1 MKYFFTDCEGPLT
14 KNDNAYE
21 LTAHFLP
28 QGEKLFR
35 QLSVYDDILA
45 YLIKKPGYN
54 AGGTLK
60 LILPFFK
67 AYNLDDKKIE
77 KFSEKNFVLVPGI
90 IETLSFLKK
99 RMPCFIVSTSY
110 RPYIHALC
118 KLFDFPEKN
127 TSATEMSLDRLEI
140 SKSEK
145 EKLKDYAK
153 EIVNSPDLDLPR
165 TISVRGLP
173 AEVKKFSQLSQ
184 RIQDTVKR
192 LNEIFWEE
200 MPNLKS
206 GWFLKRIRPVGGKEK
221 AEAII
226 SRLGMHQNGAYLG
239 REKELLKDVV
249 YVGDSITDQ
258 GAFKLV
264 KENGGLA
271 ISFNGNRYAI
281 EFAEIAV
288 ISGNAYISGVLV
300 EVFNHFG
307 KEKVLELCKKWTPS
321 PFPVSGPRK
330 AWPPGLSASAPS
342 PLRGKRGRQ
351 TAEVFLVREKNKEKI
366 IKESENFRKNF
377 RGEKIG
383 KLG

>member
-21 LTAHFLP
+21 LTAHFIP

-45 YLIKKPGYN
+45 YLVKKPGYN

-67 AYNLDDKKIE
+67 ACDLDDKKIE
-77 KFSEKNFVLVPGI
+77 KFSEKNFVLVPGV
-90 IETLSFLKK
+90 IETLKFLKK

-127 TSATEMSLDRLEI
+127 TSATEMSLDRLEV
-140 SKSEK
+140 SESEK
-145 EKLKDYAK
+145 KKLKGYAK
-153 EIVNSPDLDLPR
+153 EIVNSPDLDL
-165 TISVRGLP
+165 LP
-173 AEVKKFSQLSQ
+173 GVKKFSQLSQ
-184 RIQDTVKR
+184 RTRDAVKR

-206 GWFLKRIRPVGGKEK
+206 GWFLQAVRPVGGKEK
-221 AEAII
+221 AEAIL
-226 SRLGMHQNGAYLG
+226 SRLG
-239 REKELLKDVV
+239 RKKELIRNVV
-249 YVGDSITDQ
+249 YIGDSITDQ

-264 KENGGLA
+264 KENGGLT
-271 ISFNGNRYAI
+271 ISFNGNRYAV
-281 EFAEIAV
+281 EQVEVAV
-288 ISGNAYISGVLV
+288 ISSSAYVLGFLGALFAHL
-300 EVFNHFG
+300 EKN
-307 KEKVLELCKKWTPS
+307 KVLELCKKWTPS
-321 PFPVSGPRK
+321 PFPASGPRK

-342 PLRGKRGRQ
+342 PLRGRGRRRGGQ
-351 TAEVFLVREKNKEKI
+351 TAEVFLVREKNKEGV
-366 IKESENFRKNF
+366 IKESETFRKKF
-377 RGEKIG
+377 RGVKIG

>member
-45 YLIKKPGYN
+45 YLVKKPGYN

-140 SKSEK
+140 SESEK
-145 EKLKDYAK
+145 KKLKDYAK
-153 EIVNSPDLDLPR
+153 EIVNSPDLDLPA
-165 TISVRGLP
+165 G
-173 AEVKKFSQLSQ
+173 VKKFSQLSQ

-206 GWFLKRIRPVGGKEK
+206 GWFLERVRPVGGKEK

-226 SRLGMHQNGAYLG
+226 SRLGMHRNGAYLRG
-239 REKELLKDVV
+239 KKELLKDVV
-249 YVGDSITDQ
+249 YIGDSITDQ

-264 KENGGLA
+264 KENGGLT

-281 EFAEIAV
+281 EFAEIAI

-321 PFPVSGPRK
+321 P
-330 AWPPGLSASAPS
+330 LILTPS
-342 PLRGKRGRQ
+342 PSRGEGRLRGRRGGQ
-351 TAEVFLVREKNKEKI
+351 TAKVFLVREKNKEKI
-366 IKESENFRKNF
+366 IEESENFRENF

-383 KLG
+383 KLS

>member
-45 YLIKKPGYN
+45 YLIKKPGYS

-77 KFSEKNFVLVPGI
+77 KFSEKNFVLIPGI

-127 TSATEMSLDRLEI
+127 TSATEMSLGRLEI
-140 SKSEK
+140 SESEK
-145 EKLKDYAK
+145 KKLKDYAK
-153 EIVNSPDLDLPR
+153 EIVNSPDLDLPA
-165 TISVRGLP
+165 G
-173 AEVKKFSQLSQ
+173 VKKFSQLSQ
-184 RIQDTVKR
+184 RIQDTVER

-206 GWFLKRIRPVGGKEK
+206 SWFLKRIRPVGGKEK

-226 SRLGMHQNGAYLG
+226 SRLG
-239 REKELLKDVV
+239 RKKELLKDVV

-264 KENGGLA
+264 KENGGLT

-281 EFAEIAV
+281 EFAEIAI

-321 PFPVSGPRK
+321 PRARRRGPMTPEPRWTSG
-330 AWPPGLSASAPS
+330 
-342 PLRGKRGRQ
+342 LRRLRRGGQ

-377 RGEKIG
+377 RGEKVG
-383 KLG
+383 ELG